1 MPVPVRL
8 PLGLPRVLPGQVG
21 VGVQPLWL
29 VHSAAAQTRLRHTGH
44 TLRAGQ
50 QLDPGLKS
58 NLEILRFRRL
68 MHAIQKS
75 QV

>member
-21 VGVQPLWL
+21 VGVQPLGL
-29 VHSAAAQTRLRHTGH
+29 VHSAAAQTRLRN

-58 NLEILRFRRL
+58 NLEILR
-68 MHAIQKS
+68 
-75 QV
+75 